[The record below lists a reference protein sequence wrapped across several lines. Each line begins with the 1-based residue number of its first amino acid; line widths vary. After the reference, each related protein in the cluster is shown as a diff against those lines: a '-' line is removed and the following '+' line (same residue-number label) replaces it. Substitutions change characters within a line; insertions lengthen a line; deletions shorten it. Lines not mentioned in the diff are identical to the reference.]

1 MAARL
6 MLDSK
11 GVDYRRIDLVPVLSK
26 GVLRAA
32 GFERVTVPAMRL
44 QRARVQG
51 TREIAEA
58 LDRAVPER
66 PLIPTDPDAR
76 SAHDVA
82 ERWADGDLQQTA
94 RRLIWNILARDPRG
108 RRSYLEGAK
117 LGVPVGL
124 AAKTAA
130 PLVYLSKRFN
140 EADDA
145 AIRRDLAAL
154 PGIVERIDGLL
165 ADRVIGNDAPTLAD
179 FQIATTVRLLM
190 TMDDVRPII
199 EGHDAASFAMRLVP
213 EYPGYAPAALP
224 QAWKPEPSASG

>member
-1 MAARL
+1 
-6 MLDSK
+6 
-11 GVDYRRIDLVPVLSK
+11 
-26 GVLRAA
+26 
-32 GFERVTVPAMRL
+32 MRL